1 MDKAVEKGYDKVKAD
16 AQADYKNIYDRV
28 KIDFG
33 QEVSDK
39 TIDELIKAYKDGK
52 ASTEEKAYL
61 ETMIFQYGRYLQISS
76 TLYSKGE
83 YSINQPL
90 LQYCYINPHHST
102 PPDSFIIL

>member
-1 MDKAVEKGYDKVKAD
+1 MTYPKYRTGESDAELANDVKAVMDKAVEKGYDKVKAD

-52 ASTEEKAYL
+52 ASTEEKP
-61 ETMIFQYGRYLQISS
+61 I
-76 TLYSKGE
+76 
-83 YSINQPL
+83 
-90 LQYCYINPHHST
+90 
-102 PPDSFIIL
+102 